1 MLRAGSTLHAAENRV
16 TDSYRYLSCTIFGGI
31 LSDTYITAVQL
42 LRAFVVPKI
51 EKTTTH
57 AAQRLSYARGGIL
70 HIISI
75 EACAGIVHVA
85 VATEMFV
92 INQA

>member
-1 MLRAGSTLHAAENRV
+1 M
-16 TDSYRYLSCTIFGGI
+16 
-31 LSDTYITAVQL
+31 QL

-51 EKTTTH
+51 DKTATH